1 MTAGDVRKVALVQLN
16 GHPEKARNLEAVER
30 LVDEV
35 CAAEAPEL
43 VALPEMVTS
52 IGARREARLAAA
64 ETFPDGEMYGLLQGL
79 ARRHGVALHGGSL
92 LEAGPEGKCFN
103 TTVVFGPDGS
113 ERARYRKIHL
123 FDITTPSGKVFRES
137 DNFAAGREVVTT
149 PALGTTLG
157 LSICY
162 DLRFPELYQ
171 ALAHRGADILAVP
184 SAFTVETGRDHWE
197 PLLRARAIE
206 TASWVIAATQWGPH
220 GDSGRASYGHAVVV
234 DPWGHVTA
242 RLPDGAGWL
251 VAHMDL
257 ARTARVRSQ
266 IPVHDHKVL

>member
-1 MTAGDVRKVALVQLN
+1 MAGGDVRKVALVQLN
-16 GHPEKARNLEAVER
+16 GQPEKAHNLEAVER
-30 LVDEV
+30 LVDDV
-35 CAAEAPEL
+35 CAAEGPEF

-64 ETFPDGEMYGLLQGL
+64 ETFPDGEMYGLLRRL
-79 ARRHGVALHGGSL
+79 AARHGVTLHGGSL
-92 LEAGPEGKCFN
+92 LEAGPAGKCFN
-103 TTVVFGPDGS
+103 TTVVFGPDGA
-113 ERARYRKIHL
+113 ELARYRKIHL

-137 DNFAAGREVVTT
+137 DDFAAGREVVTT
-149 PALGTTLG
+149 PALGTVVG

-171 ALAHRGADILAVP
+171 ALARRGAEILAVP

-197 PLLRARAIE
+197 PLARARAIE

-220 GDSGRASYGHAVVV
+220 GDGGRASYGHAVVV
-234 DPWGHVTA
+234 DPWGHVVA
-242 RLPDGAGWL
+242 RRPDGEGWL
-251 VAHMDL
+251 VAHVDL
-257 ARTARVRSQ
+257 ARTARVRAQ

>member
-1 MTAGDVRKVALVQLN
+1 MPAGELRKIALVQLN
-16 GHPEKARNLEAVER
+16 GRPGKAHNLEAVER

-35 CAAEAPEL
+35 CAAEGPEL

-52 IGARREARLAAA
+52 IGAKRDERLAHA
-64 ETFPDGEMYGLLQGL
+64 ETFPNGEMYGLLQGL
-79 ARRHGVALHGGSL
+79 ARRHGVTLHGGSL
-92 LEAGPEGKCFN
+92 LEAGPDGKCFN
-103 TTVVFGPDGS
+103 TTVVFGPDGT
-113 ERARYRKIHL
+113 ELARYRKIHL

-137 DNFAAGREVVTT
+137 DHFGRGREIVTA
-149 PALGTTLG
+149 PVLGTTLG

-171 ALAHRGADILAVP
+171 ALAARGAEILAVP

-206 TASWVIAATQWGPH
+206 TASWVVAATQWGPH
-220 GDSGRASYGHAVVV
+220 GESGRTSYGHAVVV
-234 DPWGHVTA
+234 DPWGHVVA
-242 RLPDGAGWL
+242 RKPDGEGWL
-251 VAHMDL
+251 TAHLDL
-257 ARTARVRSQ
+257 ARTARVRGQ

>member
-1 MTAGDVRKVALVQLN
+1 
-16 GHPEKARNLEAVER
+16 
-30 LVDEV
+30 
-35 CAAEAPEL
+35 
-43 VALPEMVTS
+43 
-52 IGARREARLAAA
+52 
-64 ETFPDGEMYGLLQGL
+64 
-79 ARRHGVALHGGSL
+79 
-92 LEAGPEGKCFN
+92 
-103 TTVVFGPDGS
+103 
-113 ERARYRKIHL
+113 
-123 FDITTPSGKVFRES
+123 VFRES

-171 ALAHRGADILAVP
+171 ALAHRGARILAVP

-206 TASWVIAATQWGPH
+206 TASWVLAATQWGPH

-234 DPWGHVTA
+234 DPWGHITA
-242 RLPDGAGWL
+242 RRPDGEGWL
-251 VAHMDL
+251 VAHIDL
-257 ARTARVRSQ
+257 ARVARVRAQ

>member
-1 MTAGDVRKVALVQLN
+1 VKVALIQLN
-16 GHPEKARNLEAVER
+16 GQPEKARNLAAVER

-35 CAAEAPEL
+35 CAAEAPAL

-52 IGARREARLAAA
+52 IGGKRDERLAMA
-64 ETFPDGEMYGLLQGL
+64 ETFPDGEMYGLLADL
-79 ARRHGVALHGGSL
+79 AARHRITLHGGSL
-92 LEAGPEGKCFN
+92 LEAGPDGKCFN
-103 TTVVFGPDGS
+103 TTVVFGPDGG
-113 ERARYRKIHL
+113 ELARYRKLHL

-137 DNFAAGREVVTT
+137 DHFARGGEIVTV

-171 ALAHRGADILAVP
+171 ALAARGATILAVP

-220 GDSGRASYGHAVVV
+220 GESGRSSYGHAAVV
-234 DPWGHVTA
+234 DPWGHVVA
-242 RLPDGAGWL
+242 RKPDGEGWL
-251 VAHMDL
+251 TAHLDL
-257 ARTARVRSQ
+257 DRTARVRRQ